1 MSTIYVL
8 NNWPSNVHKKPTY
21 LAVICSASAGWIL
34 NAMLI
39 LKFGCITGGNYIYS
53 NNSIIIKIS
62 FKLELY
68 NLKKMIPDRNNYLVE
83 QLLKLSVL
91 RWGLFRILHTANS
104 NLRNLPLYT
113 GFLNNN
119 FHTID
124 NVYIKY
130 VQSMY

>member
-1 MSTIYVL
+1 
-8 NNWPSNVHKKPTY
+8 
-21 LAVICSASAGWIL
+21 
-34 NAMLI
+34 
-39 LKFGCITGGNYIYS
+39 
-53 NNSIIIKIS
+53 
-62 FKLELY
+62 
-68 NLKKMIPDRNNYLVE
+68 MIPDRNNYLVE